1 MTNSIKET
9 YALRKIYSHPSSVA
23 ARAPAKP
30 AGEVA
35 NLMATRR
42 AEKSEIGKRHREER
56 LALEKKL
63 NARRAHKPH
72 PHISHDSDD
81 SRQRSALAARHATE
95 QNSHAERH
103 DAELK
108 AAMARQMPD

>member
-9 YALRKIYSHPSSVA
+9 YALRRIYSHPSSVA

-35 NLMATRR
+35 NLMATHR

-63 NARRAHKPH
+63 NARRAHE

-81 SRQRSALAARHATE
+81 SGQRSAVASRHKAEAGAVAARHRTE
-95 QNSHAERH
+95 LEV
-103 DAELK
+103 
-108 AAMARQMPD
+108 AMARHPPD